1 MTPFARLIEI
11 FRLAKRPIVVFDFE
25 TAGMRN
31 DPEKK
36 ENVPLPPC
44 EFAMVVLGAEEDSD
58 DEVTAGVSEA
68 LGMPVSYAV
77 TARVNP
83 GCPMS
88 PGAQATHGISDAD
101 VADCPPFD
109 DPEIVGLFRAFEDMG
124 AVWCGHNIADF
135 DIPCALR
142 SGYLRST
149 PLMID
154 TMRIARR
161 LQSDEPRPDT
171 SIDGALATMPAAS
184 GLDLFRANLTG
195 LHYALTGSRFE
206 GAHSALD
213 DVIATV
219 RVLEGLID
227 GWIPNALMIKIQT
240 EAVDIEQASRDI
252 VQYLNVPPREQ
263 VGWDGWL
270 RAHTV
275 DGETFYEFTKGKH
288 RGSLLRYVRRADRS
302 YIDWLTGPKGPTL
315 DPSTLTIMLDNKQPS
330 IPF

>member
-1 MTPFARLIEI
+1 MTPFSRLIEI

-25 TAGMRN
+25 TAGMN
-31 DPEKK
+31 A
-36 ENVPLPPC
+36 PPC

-68 LGMPVSYAV
+68 LGHIRVSYAV
-77 TARVNP
+77 TARVSP

-101 VADCPPFD
+101 VANCPPFD

-149 PLMID
+149 PLMVD

-161 LQSDEPRPDT
+161 LQADEPCP
-171 SIDGALATMPAAS
+171 GEALKPKPAYA

-227 GWIPNALMIKIQT
+227 GWIPGELLIKIQT
-240 EAVDIEQASRDI
+240 EAVDIEQAARAI
-252 VQYLNVPPREQ
+252 VEHLNVPPHGQ

-270 RAHTV
+270 RAHTI
-275 DGETFYEFTKGKH
+275 DGMTFYEFTKGKH
-288 RGSLLRYVRRADRS
+288 RGSLLRDVKRADRS
-302 YIDWLTGPKGPTL
+302 YLDWLTGPKGPTL
-315 DPSTLTIMLDNKQPS
+315 DPSTLTLMLEDQQAD